1 MESVVNKVLD
11 QIDVQIL
18 DILQR
23 QADLSNTE
31 IAKRVSLS
39 SPAVHTRTKR
49 LENEGYI
56 NQHVAILNQE
66 KLGFDLLCFI
76 FISTNLHQA
85 EELNK
90 LERALERMPEV
101 LECQCITGEYDYL
114 LKVANRNRKDL
125 QAFIRKLNELG
136 VTKIQTNLALRE
148 VKYSTVLPITEADTE
163 RKGETK

>member
-11 QIDVQIL
+11 QIDVHIL

-31 IAKRVSLS
+31 IAKRVNLS
-39 SPAVHTRTKR
+39 SPAVHTRIKR
-49 LENEGYI
+49 LEQDGYI

-85 EELNK
+85 EELSK

-114 LKVANRNRKDL
+114 LKVANRNRRDL
-125 QAFIRKLNELG
+125 QAFIRKLNGLG
-136 VTKIQTNLALRE
+136 INKIQTNLALRE
-148 VKYSTVLPITEADTE
+148 VKSSTVLPIIEEDIGRETE
-163 RKGETK
+163 